1 MANRGESRIT
11 PDSVRNFDISPAA
24 SVVDKQGRYSPQLGD
39 AGQLKATA
47 DGLAKLAKGMSDVDA
62 LMQRQANE
70 QVFVAM
76 AKTEEKNRKDCNE
89 VFNKI
94 EGMAKFNPYNKE
106 AYKTLRAKANMEEGI
121 YKLAEL
127 EATGGDLKYEEFEAH
142 RQQIISET
150 LANMDSEGLKA
161 RHKADYIV
169 KLQNQ
174 SFLLKDKFVT
184 KKAEQD
190 YQILQ
195 NQMISSTSKDIATL
209 TYLNPNGYIDGWNE
223 AIKRLEEVADSVG
236 MDSTKKKELLEKT
249 INQYLVDN
257 VDDIDAEEFMIALGQ
272 TKIGGQPLSDFDP
285 NYATTM
291 KQMLVK
297 AKGAKYESDSM
308 DLKIEKLRLEKAE
321 LEANKEMLAV
331 LADPNKTDD
340 EILAKAQE
348 LIQMYGLESVGGAW
362 LQRVASNKQ
371 TLLNLRTTQTKPE
384 IFTELK
390 RKSIVG
396 TLTQEDVI
404 SAMDKGQLAVL
415 DGENLIKGLEAEAKE
430 NYSAD
435 LAAIKDLYLDANPIV
450 ELTDKQKSDLTQMV
464 YEARTNP
471 DLTKVQRAE
480 AISRAKNI
488 AEGWARKE
496 ESFKKK
502 DPNNL
507 LKAEY
512 VNRFK
517 IQDQSKREAQQYLAK
532 MGLFRNQLG
541 FKDGN
546 IHVTS
551 AMQQEREVTLA
562 NGQVV
567 KRRHNG
573 TDISTYLGRQIVAPA
588 DGQVIASGYEPTMG
602 NYVLFKYNDGGYIK
616 LMHLQ
621 SANLPKAGTVLKE
634 GQGLGHVG
642 NTGSV
647 TTKNAGILHIECF
660 DTFMR
665 LVDPKKFIKG

>member
-11 PDSVRNFDISPAA
+11 PDVARNFDISPAA

-142 RQQIISET
+142 RQKIISDT

-209 TYLNPNGYIDGWNE
+209 TYLNPDGFVSGWNE
-223 AIKRLEEVADSVG
+223 AVKRLEDITDSVG
-236 MDSTKKKELLEKT
+236 MDSTKKKELLDKT
-249 INQYLVDN
+249 IAQYLMDN
-257 VDDIDAEEFMIALGQ
+257 VDDVDAEDFMLALGQ
-272 TKIGGQPLSDFDP
+272 TKIGGQALSDYDP

-297 AKGAKYESDSM
+297 AKQAKYEIQKM
-308 DLKIEKLRLEKAE
+308 DLDAEKLRLEKETLEAQAEMFNFAGKGGKSEAE
-321 LEANKEMLAV
+321 LTNKAM
-331 LADPNKTDD
+331 
-340 EILAKAQE
+340 EIIKNRG
-348 LIQMYGLESVGGAW
+348 MESVGYSFLNKVANDDATLIR
-362 LQRVASNKQ
+362 LQTAKTRPAVYKHLMQ
-371 TLLNLRTTQTKPE
+371 KYIQ
-384 IFTELK
+384 
-390 RKSIVG
+390 G
-396 TLTQEDVI
+396 TLTREDI
-404 SAMDKGQLAVL
+404 ELAHNNETL
-415 DGENLIKGLEAEAKE
+415 S
-430 NYSAD
+430 SAD
-435 LAAIKDLYLDANPIV
+435 AGVLFNTLKNEATQDYTGSYTALKELYLDAKPVV
-450 ELTDKQKSDLTQMV
+450 ELSFEHKQQLSEATYDIISNPELTKAEKAEGFLRLKKIGEHFEAEENRIKQKDPTLLLEKEYLKKQKLHNQSLQN
-464 YEARTNP
+464 A
-471 DLTKVQRAE
+471 QRA
-480 AISRAKNI
+480 AVKMRMFKNQ
-488 AEGWARKE
+488 AG
-496 ESFKKK
+496 FN
-502 DPNNL
+502 DTNL
-507 LKAEY
+507 T
-512 VNRFK
+512 
-517 IQDQSKREAQQYLAK
+517 
-532 MGLFRNQLG
+532 
-541 FKDGN
+541 
-546 IHVTS
+546 VTS
-551 AMQQEREVTLA
+551 AMTEDKQAVSIKTTA
-562 NGQVV
+562 
-567 KRRHNG
+567 
-573 TDISTYLGRQIVAPA
+573 GRTVVAPMT
-588 DGQVIASGYEPTMG
+588 GEVVASGFDTENG
-602 NYVLFKYNDGGYIK
+602 HYILLKTANNSGFVK
-616 LMHLQ
+616 LLHLQ
-621 SANLPKAGTVLKE
+621 EDGLPATGTHVIKGYPLAR
-634 GQGLGHVG
+634 VG
-642 NTGSV
+642 NTG
-647 TTKNAGILHIECF
+647 TMDIECF
-660 DTFMR
+660 DKR
-665 LVDPKKFIKG
+665 LKAVDNEQFLKGR